1 METGDGVVV
10 LQAAPKAHADLP
22 KVPLAINFGKNDE
35 GKQLIDVVIHGGN
48 IVERSFMLPPGVP
61 KDRIGAIKSAFDKTL
76 GDPEFLAEAKKARLG
91 VAPISGDELTRR
103 VNAFFNLPEDMKRKI
118 KRVLYE

>member
-1 METGDGVVV
+1 
-10 LQAAPKAHADLP
+10 
-22 KVPLAINFGKNDE
+22 
-35 GKQLIDVVIHGGN
+35 
-48 IVERSFMLPPGVP
+48 
-61 KDRIGAIKSAFDKTL
+61 
-76 GDPEFLAEAKKARLG
+76 

>member
-1 METGDGVVV
+1 
-10 LQAAPKAHADLP
+10 
-22 KVPLAINFGKNDE
+22 
-35 GKQLIDVVIHGGN
+35 
-48 IVERSFMLPPGVP
+48 MLPPAVP
-61 KDRIGAIKSAFDKTL
+61 KDRIATIKSAFDKTL
-76 GDPEFLAEAKKARLG
+76 RDPEFLAEAKKARLG